1 MDLRNVIFAIALSF
15 AVLFGWSVIFET
27 PQSEEQK
34 ASQQNESYQKKDRQ
48 NSDAPSVNIENKKVP
63 NILRKDAISSG
74 KRIKFENDN
83 VKGSIALEGALIDDI
98 VFKKYK
104 LKLGSDK
111 RVTYLNPAATND
123 GYFVETGWASSNID
137 KISLPTAKTLWKVKG
152 NSKLSVGNPVIVEWN
167 NNSGL
172 IFRKKIELDD
182 KFLFKITQEIQNK
195 SNGTVELYPYA
206 QITRNQK
213 PVLAAGSM
221 SGTMILHDGFIGVF
235 NEDLKE
241 YDYDDIQD
249 KKKEHNAESGW
260 LGITDKYWIT
270 ALVPEKNQSFKGEF
284 VYKNSYKANYI
295 LNKPV
300 VVQPSSSKTSGT
312 KVFIAAK
319 EVKVIDGYAE
329 SEAINKF
336 DLTID
341 WGWLYFLTKPLF
353 FIINY
358 LFELT
363 KNFGIAIILVTA
375 AVRLLFFPLANYSFR
390 SMAKMK
396 ILQPELLRLKELH
409 KGDKAKLQQEM
420 MALYKREKVNPLSG
434 CLPILI
440 QIPFFFAIYKM
451 LLISLEMRHQP
462 FFGWI
467 KDLSAQD
474 PTSIFN
480 IFGLIPWDPPS
491 FLIIGAWPIMMGAT
505 MYLQQKLNP
514 TPPDPIQAKI
524 FMFFP
529 LFLTIILAPFP
540 AGLVVYWTVSNILT
554 IAQQCVIMRTTT
566 VKTK

>member
-1 MDLRNVIFAIALSF
+1 MDLRNVVFAIALSF

-27 PQSEEQK
+27 PQIEEQK
-34 ASQQNESYQKKDRQ
+34 KLEQTQGSEKTDNK
-48 NSDAPSVNIENKKVP
+48 NTDAPSPNVNIEKEKVL
-63 NILRKDAISSG
+63 NISRDDAIKSV
-74 KRIKFENDN
+74 KRVNFENEN
-83 VKGSIALEGALIDDI
+83 VKGSISLKGFLIDDI
-98 VFKKYK
+98 LFKKYNTEVN
-104 LKLGSDK
+104 SDEK
-111 RVTYLNPAATND
+111 VKYLNPSETND
-123 GYFVETGWASSNID
+123 GYFVETGWAASNITNTP
-137 KISLPTAKTLWKVKG
+137 LPTKNSIWKVVG
-152 NSKLSVGNPVIVEWN
+152 NNKLSVGNPVTVEWN
-167 NNSGL
+167 NKSGL
-172 IFRKKIELDD
+172 IFRKRIELDE
-182 KFLFKITQEIQNK
+182 KFLFRVTQEVQNN
-195 SNGTVELYPYA
+195 SSQRVELYPYA
-206 QITRNQK
+206 QITRNQD
-213 PVLAAGSM
+213 PDVVDFY
-221 SGTMILHDGFIGVF
+221 ILHEGFIGVF
-235 NEDLKE
+235 DEDLQE
-241 YDYDDIQD
+241 EGYDDIKE
-249 KKKEHNAESGW
+249 KKKEYSAGEGW
-260 LGITDKYWIT
+260 LGITDKYWLT
-270 ALVPEKNQSFKGEF
+270 ALVPEKNQPFKGEF
-284 VYKNSYKANYI
+284 TYKNGFKANYI
-295 LNKPV
+295 QNKPV
-300 VVQPSSSKTSGT
+300 VIQPSGSGISES

-329 SEAINKF
+329 TEGINKF

-341 WGWLYFLTKPLF
+341 WGWFYFFTKPLF
-353 FIINY
+353 FIMNY

-363 KNFGIAIILVTA
+363 KNFGIAIVLVTA

-409 KGDKAKLQQEM
+409 KEDKVKLQQEM

-451 LLISLEMRHQP
+451 LFISLEMRHQP

-480 IFGLIPWDPPS
+480 FFGLIPWDPPS

-540 AGLVVYWTVSNILT
+540 SGLVVYWTINNILT
-554 IAQQCVIMRTTT
+554 IAQQWVIYRSTT